1 MRQWQSTKKRF
12 WNSPGSWM
20 QKKQHSAADRKAQ
33 TARDALAGMG
43 ILGKQACRREKTAAR
58 MQQREAECC
67 ITGILVQA
75 VQPDMDCGR
84 IKIPLWEQAASYRI
98 QLMRKTDSMEIP
110 EYSQEQELGSLIN
123 PEHSWEQE
131 PGSLEL
137 PERSRKHPEWE
148 PDRQTAPEQA

>member
-1 MRQWQSTKKRF
+1 
-12 WNSPGSWM
+12 M

-110 EYSQEQELGSLIN
+110 EYSQEQEPGSLIN